1 MAKLKLVTRG
11 RWLWTRTVG
20 STVSGQAVDTV
31 VFTLIA
37 FWGTQSGGLMAW
49 MIASSYAVKVIFEV
63 VATPLTYLV
72 VDWLKR
78 VEGVDVFDD
87 RTNFNPFAVE
97 RGTA

>member
-1 MAKLKLVTRG
+1 
-11 RWLWTRTVG
+11 
-20 STVSGQAVDTV
+20 
-31 VFTLIA
+31 
-37 FWGTQSGGLMAW
+37 MAW